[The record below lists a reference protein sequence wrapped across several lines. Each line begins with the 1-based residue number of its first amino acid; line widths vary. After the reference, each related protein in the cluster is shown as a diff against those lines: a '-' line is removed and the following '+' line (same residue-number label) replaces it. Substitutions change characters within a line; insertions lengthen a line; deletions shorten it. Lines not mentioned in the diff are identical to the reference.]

1 MKYDPEKFIEKERK
15 EQPERRQA
23 APDETDF
30 AIGQAKLD
38 AMKDRE
44 ARDFLSNYGGKVDEI
59 ISNLKTGRD
68 PSQAVGSSSN
78 RQNYI

>member
-1 MKYDPEKFIEKERK
+1 MKVIKPEKI
-15 EQPERRQA
+15 
-23 APDETDF
+23 
-30 AIGQAKLD
+30 I
-38 AMKDRE
+38 
-44 ARDFLSNYGGKVDEI
+44 EI